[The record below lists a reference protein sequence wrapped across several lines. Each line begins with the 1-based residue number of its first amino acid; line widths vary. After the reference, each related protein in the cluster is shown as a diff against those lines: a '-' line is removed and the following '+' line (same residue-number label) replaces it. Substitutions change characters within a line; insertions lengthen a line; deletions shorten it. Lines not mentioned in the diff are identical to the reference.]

1 MTNIYVTCET
11 TFAAF
16 ATANSIDYAAVEFET
31 SAASLPDKFFIYRV
45 LSDSDVA
52 FYNNISFRREF
63 QIQVALF
70 FKDKTLLKTLP
81 DTLDTAMITAGYK
94 PQGNGRDTPRLDS
107 GHFGWSK
114 DYTICLTR

>member
-11 TFAAF
+11 TFSAF
-16 ATANSIDYAAVEFET
+16 ATANSIEYAAVEFET

-45 LSDSDVA
+45 VSDQDVA
-52 FYNNISFRREF
+52 YYNNSSVRREYR
-63 QIQVALF
+63 IQVALF
-70 FKDKTLLKTLP
+70 FKDKSLLKTLP
-81 DTLDTAMITAGYK
+81 DTLDTAMLTAGFR
-94 PQGNGRDTPRLDS
+94 PQGNGRDTARLDS